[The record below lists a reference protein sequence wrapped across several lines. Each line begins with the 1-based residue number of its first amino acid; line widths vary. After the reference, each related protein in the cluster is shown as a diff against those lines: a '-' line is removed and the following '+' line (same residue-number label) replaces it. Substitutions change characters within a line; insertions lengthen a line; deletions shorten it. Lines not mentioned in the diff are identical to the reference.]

1 VITPPA
7 PVNRRIGPRSREYEN
22 AYFHVDSVTVE
33 FPDHAKTIFV
43 SEHGQRVGIV
53 IADGN
58 SVLLVRQYRLLVD
71 ALAWEIPG
79 GKVDA
84 DETLEQAAFRE
95 AHEETGLRCHDLM
108 PLVYFHPGLDTCNNP
123 TFVFRATKF
132 ESDVA
137 GGVSGHEVSD
147 QVWLPLAECLR
158 MVFQGQIV
166 DSLTVSA
173 LLAHQAT
180 QQCPDLVAQPS
191 PQFGSQIETSPSLA
205 RSTVSVS
212 GSAT

>member
-1 VITPPA
+1 MNTPPA
-7 PVNRRIGPRSREYEN
+7 PVTRRIGPRSREYVN

-53 IADGN
+53 IADGDR
-58 SVLLVRQYRLLVD
+58 VLLVRQYRLLVD

-84 DETLEQAAFRE
+84 DETLVQAAFRE
-95 AHEETGLRCHDLM
+95 AQEETGLRCHDLV

-123 TFVFRATKF
+123 TFIFRATRF
-132 ESDVA
+132 EADAA
-137 GGVSGHEVSD
+137 GRRSEHEVAE

-158 MVFQGQIV
+158 MVFTGQIM

-173 LLAHQAT
+173 LLAHQ
-180 QQCPDLVAQPS
+180 VAQQQPS
-191 PQFGSQIETSPSLA
+191 LLTQLAPQFGLTNRNSLNE
-205 RSTVSVS
+205 
-212 GSAT
+212 GQLSAT